1 MKRLGLVLLLL
12 LAFLPAT
19 SATASSQVVVT
30 VGTSI
35 EAGYGVQLG
44 ESWPSRFTARCGC
57 QLYDRSLSGG
67 AYTHDNELGDNI
79 RKHVDAAV
87 AELHPD
93 VLILG
98 GPVNDLV
105 GLDVTQI
112 GQLDEAVYA
121 AVDDAYKGGVRRV
134 LVMGI
139 LPFTDCATCAFPTGW
154 WQTLEDRRQQ
164 YNQWASDMWGGNDV
178 DLTWALHETSSW
190 RGDARWY
197 RDGLHPTRVG
207 AALVAEVFPPEKL
220 S

>member
-1 MKRLGLVLLLL
+1 
-12 LAFLPAT
+12 
-19 SATASSQVVVT
+19 
-30 VGTSI
+30 
-35 EAGYGVQLG
+35 VQAG
-44 ESWPSRFTARCGC
+44 ESWPSRFAARCGC
-57 QLYDRSLSGG
+57 QLFDRSLGGG
-67 AYTHDNELGDNI
+67 AYTHDNSAGDNI

-105 GLDVTQI
+105 SLDVSQI
-112 GQLDEAVYA
+112 GTLEWQVYGAVNDALA
-121 AVDDAYKGGVRRV
+121 AGVRKV

-139 LPFTDCATCAFPTGW
+139 LPFTDGGAFPTGW
-154 WQTLEDRRQQ
+154 WPTLEQRRTT

-178 DLTWALHETSSW
+178 DLTWALHETTTY

-207 AALVAEVFPPEKL
+207 AALVAEVFPLEKL